1 MRWFVA
7 VLALTVLGAMFGS
20 VAALVL
26 GRPTLTV
33 PREVVS
39 LDVKDGRPS
48 RMP

>member
-7 VLALTVLGAMFGS
+7 ALALTVLGAMFGS
-20 VAALVL
+20 VGALVL

-33 PREVVS
+33 PREVVN
-39 LDVKDGRPS
+39 LEGKDSGPS